1 MVHKTFYLRA
11 PDESSARADIKS
23 ILELRG
29 LSLSKVFSLDTEG
42 NIAGWNT
49 VIVSPF
55 AAGRWVSTPAEYDSD
70 GNKTQDRVMGD
81 HFLLTG
87 RTDDE
92 ALKEVI
98 KSFAPTDPKTDPTD
112 VPLEDKAPNG
122 LSKINPPS
130 TPIRPIL
137 T

>member
-1 MVHKTFYLRA
+1 MAHKTFYLRA
-11 PDESSARADIKS
+11 PDESSAQADIKS
-23 ILELRG
+23 ILQSQG
-29 LSLSKVFSLDTEG
+29 LPLSKVFSLDAEG
-42 NIAGWNT
+42 NITGWNT

-55 AAGRWVSTPAEYDSD
+55 AVGRWVSKPAEYDSD
-70 GNKTQDRVMGD
+70 GNKVSDRVMGD

-92 ALKEVI
+92 ALKQIVA
-98 KSFAPTDPKTDPTD
+98 SFEATDPKTKPSD
-112 VPLEDKAPNG
+112 VPAETKAPNG
-122 LSKINPPS
+122 SSRITPPD

>member
-1 MVHKTFYLRA
+1 MAHKTFYLRA
-11 PDESSARADIKS
+11 PDESSARADIKN
-23 ILELRG
+23 ILQSQG
-29 LSLSKVFSLDTEG
+29 LPLSKVFSLDAEG
-42 NIAGWNT
+42 NITGWNT

-55 AAGRWVSTPAEYDSD
+55 AAGRWVSEPAEYNSD

-81 HFLLTG
+81 HFILTG
-87 RTDDE
+87 RTNDE
-92 ALKEVI
+92 VLKQIVA
-98 KSFAPTDPKTDPTD
+98 SFEPTDPKTDPAD
-112 VPLEDKAPNG
+112 VASEEKAPNG